1 MWLIVVRGSLRH
13 RIEKLG
19 VEKPQAELAEP
30 QKLLKEAA
38 RAVAQEAAWTDQDAQ
53 DQPERPEWARG
64 AFVYL
69 TEEDARRMPEALG
82 DRHLEFQSKHIL
94 ASNSLRRI
102 VKMALA
108 ATPDVAG
115 REGFL
120 LRRAGAIDSEEE
132 IRLPVVQQQQQSH

>member
-1 MWLIVVRGSLRH
+1 MWLMVVRGSLRH
-13 RIEKLG
+13 RVEKLG
-19 VEKPQAELAEP
+19 VEKPQAELTEP
-30 QKLLKEAA
+30 QRLLREAA
-38 RAVAQEAAWTDQDAQ
+38 GPV
-53 DQPERPEWARG
+53 PESQRPGWASG
-64 AFVYL
+64 AFVFL
-69 TEEDARRMPEALG
+69 NEEDARRLPEALG